1 MSLSNRAYVPLQWAE
16 TFEHMMALTADRV
29 DAFHQPVHLVGFS
42 LGGYVAARYALEAP
56 QKVASLTLVGYAS
69 DGLSSDEEL
78 QRQRTVS
85 IINKGQYKG
94 MNKVR
99 MAQFVHSSRMGDEDL
114 VDFITTMN
122 NDLGGQVLKAQIISS
137 TPRPSLTQALS
148 QLTLPIHLI
157 AADED
162 KIAPLE
168 KMKSMAD
175 RFKFSQLHQV
185 ERAGHM
191 MLLEQP
197 EVVAMLLQR
206 ILANQSE

>member
-1 MSLSNRAYVPLQWAE
+1 MNLLNRAYVPLQWAE
-16 TFEHMMALTADRV
+16 TFEHMMALTSDRV
-29 DAFHQPVHLVGFS
+29 DAFEKPVHLVGFS
-42 LGGYVAARYALEAP
+42 LGGYVAAKYALENP

-69 DGLSSDEEL
+69 DGLSADEEQ
-78 QRQRTVS
+78 QRQQTVN

-99 MAQFVHSSRMGDEDL
+99 LAQFVHSSRIQDEEL

-122 NDLGGQVLKAQIISS
+122 NDLGGQVLKAQITST

-148 QLTLPIHLI
+148 QSTLPIHLV

-168 KMKSMAD
+168 KMKTMAEM
-175 RFKFSQLHQV
+175 FKLSQLHQV
-185 ERAGHM
+185 KNAGHM

-197 EVVAMLLQR
+197 ENLAILLQG